1 VICVLPGA
9 RPTGWSGD
17 PPARTGRDCRVGWAI
32 GTGAVLATPDG
43 GAHWA
48 ALPEP
53 CPPIRSVHFVSPGIG
68 FAVARR

>member
-1 VICVLPGA
+1 VDLLG
-9 RPTGWSGD
+9 S
-17 PPARTGRDCRVGWAI
+17 RVGWAI
-32 GTGAVLATPDG
+32 GTGAVLATSDG

-68 FAVARR
+68 FAVGRWPNVSDLDRGA